1 MRFHPAA
8 LMMAAALPLCGFG
21 SCSKTAKPDL
31 PRVVHVQVERIVEV
45 PKGLTARCGITRA
58 QSRTVEAVVSAYNAN
73 VLSLQRCNNQ
83 LGEIEGLAGK
93 KATP

>member
-1 MRFHPAA
+1 MRFHSAA
-8 LMMAAALPLCGFG
+8 LMLAAAVPLCGFG
-21 SCSKTAKPDL
+21 SCSRSAKPDM
-31 PRVVHVQVERIVEV
+31 PKVVHVQVDRVVEV
-45 PKGLTARCGITRA
+45 PKALTARCSIARA

-83 LGEIEGLAGK
+83 LGEIEGLGGK